1 MHYGYIGKNMAF
13 SNTPTGTS
21 HEQGSSD
28 LVMSTFTQGSD
39 ALDIRVLS
47 VALIGPNEQRRR
59 AVATAIAGSQAKIT
73 REFANYPGL
82 DDVPQLLESGYEVII
97 VDLDSDPEFAL
108 DLIESICGGSSI
120 TVMVYS
126 SHSDPELLVR
136 CMRAGAREFLTQP
149 IAPATIAE
157 ALVRASVRRPTV
169 RTSKK
174 ALGKVLVFAGAK
186 GGSGVSTIASN
197 FAILLAQESHQNT
210 VLVDLD
216 LPLGAAALDLGI
228 TTEFSTANALQN
240 INRLDSTFLSKLLTK
255 HSSGLMVL
263 SAPDRYTPLHVSNEA
278 IAKLLAVAR
287 QDFDYVVIDAGS
299 SMGTTYKTLL
309 ESATIAYLVA
319 QVGISELRNS
329 NRIISEF
336 FTLPTPK
343 LEIVLNRFTQNPLGI
358 DEENITK
365 ALTRPATWRIPSD
378 YGTVQRAQNTA
389 TPLALGESA
398 ITAVLRQMARTAC
411 GLPAVAE
418 KKKRFSFGRSK

>member
-1 MHYGYIGKNMAF
+1 
-13 SNTPTGTS
+13 
-21 HEQGSSD
+21 
-28 LVMSTFTQGSD
+28 VMSTFAQGSD
-39 ALDIRVLS
+39 ALDVRVLS
-47 VALIGPNEQRRR
+47 VALVGPEEPRRR
-59 AVATAIAGSQAKIT
+59 AVAAAIAGSQAKVT
-73 REFANYPGL
+73 REFAAYPDL
-82 DDVPQLLESGYEVII
+82 DEVPQLLEAGYEVII
-97 VDLDSDPEFAL
+97 VDLDSDQERAL
-108 DLIESICGGSSI
+108 DLVESICGSSSV

-149 IAPATIAE
+149 IASATIAE

-169 RTSKK
+169 RAPKK
-174 ALGKVLVFAGAK
+174 TLGKVLVFAGAK

-197 FAILLAQESHQNT
+197 FAILVAQESRQNT
-210 VLVDLD
+210 VLLDLG

-240 INRLDSTFLSKLLTK
+240 INRLDSNFLSKLLTK
-255 HSSGLMVL
+255 HSSGLSVL
-263 SAPDRYTPLHVSNEA
+263 SAPDKYTPLHVSNEA
-278 IAKLLAVAR
+278 IAKLVSVAR
-287 QDFDYVVIDAGS
+287 QDFEYVVIDAGS
-299 SMGTTYKTLL
+299 SMGSTYKTLL
-309 ESATIAYLVA
+309 ESASIAYLVA

-365 ALTRPATWRIPSD
+365 ALTRQATWKIPSD

-398 ITAVLRQMARTAC
+398 ITTVLRQMARTAC
-411 GLPAVAE
+411 GLPAVAD
-418 KKKRFSFGRSK
+418 KKKRFSLFS